1 VSGTV
6 ARVHCCEIVTPPPTL
21 GSLSIRPVL
30 LLSFFAAGM
39 PTAILLALLAGPSSD
54 WYNPAA
60 HTVLCCSTAIVQ
72 LVIAKWLASEA
83 NRIQHPA
90 LLTLSAG
97 FAGLAI
103 LSLVFS
109 AMHSPPHLLV
119 ERTAPMLWLVLF
131 GGVTSALF
139 MWTGARHLG
148 RKWMESGLKLHLLML
163 LLFCVLAVVMFL
175 VDQPLFHQ
183 EQYGPTLRTATFLIQ
198 GAGASLLLLFAL
210 SLYLRKR
217 NTVILFFALALFLY
231 TLAVLSQT
239 AGEAWSVL
247 WWFGEGLYLTSSF
260 AVAFGVL
267 EANRLLH
274 RLDLI
279 ETLATKSMELQKSHL
294 DLSHSEAQY
303 RSLVN
308 NAPFGIFL
316 LNEAERFEAVNPA
329 LIETLGFE
337 TSEQVMELESCSVL
351 FRDKQEY
358 KSVIEDLRNTGRVE
372 DEVFLTKKGGSPI
385 KVRLSCR
392 RVVSAADGSSSFEGI
407 VENLSAQS
415 SLEEQLRQS
424 QKMEAVGR
432 LAGGVAHDFNNL
444 LTVISGYIR
453 MLLDTFSASDPRRND
468 ADRIKTAAERATT
481 LTRQL
486 LAFSRKQVLMPAS
499 LNLNAVI
506 ADLTKILPRLIG
518 EDVELVFTA
527 GEKLASIYADRGQ
540 VEQVLLNLIV
550 NSRDAMPEG
559 GKITLETCNQQLD
572 EKYARHRRG
581 VVPGE
586 YVMLAVTDTGCG
598 MDAATKARMFEPFF
612 TTKEE
617 GKGTGLGLAM
627 VYGIVKQSDG
637 HIGVYSEPGR
647 GTTFKVYFPATSA
660 SREKESGNLVLK
672 RLPRAETIL
681 VIEDEEDLRNMIVR
695 ALGRC
700 GYTVLQAA
708 HGDEALE
715 LVKENTH
722 GIDLLVTDIVMP
734 GMRGTEAA
742 RKLQELVPGLKV
754 VYMSGYTDNAL
765 FHQKLL
771 DSGSAFIQK
780 PFTIET
786 LEEKVRLALK
796 EKARPQISIS

>member
-1 VSGTV
+1 MPGAV
-6 ARVHCCEIVTPPPTL
+6 ARVHCCKIVTSPPTL
-21 GSLSIRPVL
+21 DSLSIRPVL
-30 LLSFFAAGM
+30 LLSFLAAGM
-39 PTAILLALLAGPSSD
+39 PTAILLALLAGPSSE

-83 NRIQHPA
+83 NRIHHPA
-90 LLTLSAG
+90 LVTLSMG
-97 FAGLAI
+97 FAGLST
-103 LSLVFS
+103 LYLGFS
-109 AMHSPPHLLV
+109 ATHSPARLLA
-119 ERTAPMLWLVLF
+119 ERTAPMLWLAMF
-131 GGVTSALF
+131 GAATVVLF
-139 MWTGARHLG
+139 MWTSARQLS

-163 LLFCVLAVVMFL
+163 LLFCVLALIMFL
-175 VDQPLFHQ
+175 IDQPVLHHAQ
-183 EQYGPTLRTATFLIQ
+183 YEQSLRTATFLIQ

-231 TLAVLSQT
+231 TLAVLSQ
-239 AGEAWSVL
+239 AVGQAWSVL
-247 WWFGEGLYLTSSF
+247 WWFGESLYLTSSF

-279 ETLATKSMELQKSHL
+279 ETLATKSLELQKSHM
-294 DLSHSEAQY
+294 DLSQSEAQY

-316 LNEAERFEAVNPA
+316 LNDAEQFEAVNPA
-329 LIETLGFE
+329 LVEILGFE
-337 TSEQVMELESCSVL
+337 TSGQVMDLESCSVL
-351 FRDKQEY
+351 FRDKREY
-358 KSVIEDLRNTGRVE
+358 KAIVQDLRNTGRVE
-372 DEVFLTKKGGSPI
+372 EEVFLAKKDGSPV

-392 RVVSAADGSSSFEGI
+392 RVVSAGDGSSSFEGI
-407 VENLSAQS
+407 VEDLSAQS

-486 LAFSRKQVLMPAS
+486 LAFSRKQVLMPAT

-518 EDVELVFTA
+518 EDVDLAFIA

-559 GKITLETCNQQLD
+559 GKITLETRNEQLD

-598 MDAATKARMFEPFF
+598 MDTATKARMFEPFF

-617 GKGTGLGLAM
+617 GRGTGLGLAM
-627 VYGIVKQSDG
+627 VYGIVKQSGG
-637 HIGVYSEPGR
+637 HISVYSEPGR
-647 GTTFKVYFPATSA
+647 GTTFKVYFPATS
-660 SREKESGNLVLK
+660 SRSQKESESLVLK

-681 VIEDEEDLRNMIVR
+681 VIEDEEDVRNMIVR
-695 ALGRC
+695 ALGRR

-708 HGDEALE
+708 HGEEALA
-715 LVKENTH
+715 LAKESSH
-722 GIDLLVTDIVMP
+722 RIDLLVTDIVMP
-734 GMRGTEAA
+734 GMRGTEVA
-742 RKLQELVPGLKV
+742 RQMQELIPGLKV

-765 FHQKLL
+765 FHQKVL
-771 DSGSAFIQK
+771 DSGSSFIQK
-780 PFTIET
+780 PFTIEM

-796 EKARPQISIS
+796 EKIRPQIGIS